1 MKRNADYKRKTN
13 ETEIEAALNI
23 DGKGEFTGDSGVGF
37 FNHMLSAFIKHG
49 MFDLNLK
56 VKGDLEVDCHH
67 SIEDAGIIIG
77 KCFNDAMGTKKGIK
91 RFGTSFVPMDES
103 LASVFIDISGR
114 PYLFFDCNFTKD
126 KIGDMDTE
134 MIEEFFRA
142 LSYNAGITIHA
153 KVLYGKNNHHM
164 AETLFKALGR
174 ALCEA
179 LTIDGKIEGTM
190 STKGCF

>member
-1 MKRNADYKRKTN
+1 MNRNAEYKRKTG

-23 DGKGEFTGDSGVGF
+23 DGKGEFTGDSGIGF

-56 VKGDLEVDCHH
+56 VKGDIEVDCHH
-67 SIEDAGIIIG
+67 SVEDAGIVIG

-114 PYLFFDCNFTKD
+114 PYLVFDCNFTKD
-126 KIGDMDTE
+126 KVGDMDTE

-164 AETLFKALGR
+164 AEAIFKALGR
-174 ALCEA
+174 ALRVA
-179 LTIDGKIEGTM
+179 LTIDEKIEGTM
-190 STKGCF
+190 STKGCL